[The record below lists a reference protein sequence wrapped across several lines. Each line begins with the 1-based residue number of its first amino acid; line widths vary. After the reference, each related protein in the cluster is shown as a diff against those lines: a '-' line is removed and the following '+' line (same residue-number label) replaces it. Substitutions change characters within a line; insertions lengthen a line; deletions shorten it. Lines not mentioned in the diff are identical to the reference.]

1 MGIYEVDGETDDIVS
16 MADRAYIARQT
27 IKNKGDTAWA
37 FYDGAVRDKLLHEK
51 EIESQMEKALAEG
64 EFIAYYQPKYS
75 TKEQKLIGAE
85 ALVRWRRSDGIIV
98 PPYQF
103 VPLFE
108 RNGFINKVDR
118 YMFEL
123 VCRQQMRWLKQ
134 GLIPVPISVNMSRMC
149 LYDPHI
155 VDEYIGVLNGS
166 GLSAAYIKLELNKS
180 FVDDI
185 GDDRSEKIISNII
198 YLAHSLQ
205 IEVTAE
211 GVETAAQFEFLKSVG
226 CDYIQ
231 GYYFGKPQPA
241 EDFAALLQKE
251 FYDGSDAGADKK
263 G

>member
-1 MGIYEVDGETDDIVS
+1 
-16 MADRAYIARQT
+16 
-27 IKNKGDTAWA
+27 
-37 FYDGAVRDKLLHEK
+37 
-51 EIESQMEKALAEG
+51 
-64 EFIAYYQPKYS
+64 
-75 TKEQKLIGAE
+75 
-85 ALVRWRRSDGIIV
+85 LVRWRRSDDVIV

-108 RNGFINKVDR
+108 RNGFINKLDR

-123 VCRQQMRWLKQ
+123 VCRQQTLWLGE
-134 GLIPVPISVNMSRMC
+134 GLAPVPISVNMSRMC

-155 VDEYIGVLNGS
+155 VDEYIGILEES
-166 GLSAAYIKLELNKS
+166 GLPAAYVKLELTESAFFENTSIMNGVIEALHKVGIKVLMDDFGTGYSSMMMLKNVDIDVLKLDKS

-185 GDDRSEKIISNII
+185 GDERSEKIISNII

-211 GVETAAQFEFLKSVG
+211 GVETKAQFEFLRDVG

-241 EDFAALLQKE
+241 EAFADLLQKE
-251 FYDGSDAGADKK
+251 TWNGSDADADTKS
-263 G
+263 

>member
-1 MGIYEVDGETDDIVS
+1 MQSDSLIKIAVDYYKDDGVK
-16 MADRAYIARQT
+16 A
-27 IKNKGDTAWA
+27 G
-37 FYDGAVRDKLLHEK
+37 
-51 EIESQMEKALAEG
+51 KALFYYGKVAALQDNDTLA
-64 EFIAYYQPKYS
+64 IQAYLS
-75 TKEQKLIGAE
+75 ALAKLEKTEEYKLQG
-85 ALVRWRRSDGIIV
+85 
-98 PPYQF
+98 F
-103 VPLFE
+103 V
-108 RNGFINKVDR
+108 
-118 YMFEL
+118 
-123 VCRQQMRWLKQ
+123 
-134 GLIPVPISVNMSRMC
+134 
-149 LYDPHI
+149 H
-155 VDEYIGVLNGS
+155 EYIGVLNGS
-166 GLSAAYIKLELNKS
+166 GLSAAYIKLELTESAFFENISIMNNVIEALHKVGIKVLMDDFGTGYSSMMMLKNVAIDVLKLDKS